1 MFEGKGNQVWNDKQI
16 TVDDSFERYSGY
28 EYFGIIDHDEFFIP
42 GKNKTLPETLVGGIT
57 DIYFFINR
65 LLGPTLNRTKVSTKV
80 LTL

>member
-42 GKNKTLPETLVGGIT
+42 GKNKTLPETLVCGIT
-57 DIYFFINR
+57 DICLY
-65 LLGPTLNRTKVSTKV
+65 
-80 LTL
+80 